1 MQIACANNHANCL
14 SKQFAACPNTK
25 VLLFRCSY
33 FGLVLTSVPRCRIWL
48 DYTKFLWI
56 QRVVNRTRK
65 TYDRALRSLP
75 ITQHDKIW
83 KQYTK
88 FVKEAEVPEMACR

>member
-1 MQIACANNHANCL
+1 MHVIAA
-14 SKQFAACPNTK
+14 Q
-25 VLLFRCSY
+25 
-33 FGLVLTSVPRCRIWL
+33 
-48 DYTKFLWI
+48 YTKFLWT
-56 QRVVNRTRK
+56 QKLVNRTRK

-88 FVKEAEVPEMACR
+88 FAKEAGVPEMACRVFRR

>member
-1 MQIACANNHANCL
+1 MHVIAA
-14 SKQFAACPNTK
+14 Q
-25 VLLFRCSY
+25 
-33 FGLVLTSVPRCRIWL
+33 
-48 DYTKFLWI
+48 YTKFLWT
-56 QRVVNRTRK
+56 QKLVNRTRK

-88 FVKEAEVPEMACR
+88 FAKEAGVPEMACRIFMERTWIQRTLYPRHPLQYSTFLLAQGIELKPGT